1 MPVVAF
7 IFFSFYVYGLS
18 MSVKLCL
25 FLLTAPLFAGFIS
38 AVAAQ
43 DSISFLDE
51 VDTCDILA
59 AHPDDPLRVA
69 PGVPDEEIVPRLV
82 ETACSASMENTNDVA
97 RHAFQLS
104 RALLELDR
112 RDDAL
117 KLLHRAADEGSAI
130 AHIFIGDSHQFGW
143 VGDANPQKAL
153 EHYNKARSMGLLIA
167 DVAIDQLI
175 MDPDIFTTGAM
186 VQVLADADIDTAAR
200 YAQSR
205 LAPPYLY
212 AFALELAERCGA
224 FLRPES
230 VALLQDYRF
239 PQGWSPVAEDG
250 DHDIGVQ
257 DVLATYDVE
266 VLVDRH
272 GCIGVVVES
281 IANSFNDLLKQL
293 GREG

>member
-1 MPVVAF
+1 MLVRTF
-7 IFFSFYVYGLS
+7 GLPHLIAAILTVLCA
-18 MSVKLCL
+18 SV
-25 FLLTAPLFAGFIS
+25 F
-38 AVAAQ
+38 AQ
-43 DSISFLDE
+43 DSISLLDE

-69 PGVPDEEIVPRLV
+69 PGVPDEDIVPRLV
-82 ETACSASMENTNDVA
+82 ETACIASMENTNDVP

-112 RDDAL
+112 RKEAL
-117 KLLHRAADEGSAI
+117 TLLQRAADAGSAI
-130 AHIFIGDSHQFGW
+130 AHIFIGDSYQFGW
-143 VGDANPQKAL
+143 VSDADPEKAL
-153 EHYNKARSMGLLIA
+153 EHYERARSMGLLIA

-200 YAQSR
+200 YAQNR

-239 PQGWSPVAEDG
+239 PPGWSPVAEDG

-281 IANSFNDLLKQL
+281 IANSFNDLLKRL